1 MYVRTL
7 PRGDLLPFFFFFF
20 YLFYKPKALSPLFM
34 TPQDTTKKRNLQ
46 TMHEYKTSC

>member
-7 PRGDLLPFFFFFF
+7 PRVDVLPFLLFLFFF

-34 TPQDTTKKRNLQ
+34 TPQDTTKKEKLTN
-46 TMHEYKTSC
+46 HA